1 MSHYRRKKVFG
12 GYYFFTVV
20 AYKRRE
26 FLTDDAVRPLLKEAF
41 YDVRQK
47 LPFKTHAFCL
57 LPNHLHCLWQM
68 PTESCDYSKRWSI
81 IKRTFSKKYLAAGGE
96 ELQQS
101 NSRRKKRES
110 GVWQRFFG
118 SILFGTG
125 RISTIICI
133 IFITILSSM
142 NIVNTLSSGPIRR
155 IKRIVTKSIMDSIGV
170 ALRWMIFMIT
180 LSSTSEFSVGMA
192 HPTKNG

>member
-12 GYYFFTVV
+12 GYCFFTVF

-68 PTESCDYSKRWSI
+68 PTESCDYSKRGSI

-110 GVWQRFFG
+110 GVWQRRFWEHF
-118 SILFGTG
+118 IRDREDFYNHMHY
-125 RISTIICI
+125 IHYNPVKHEYCEHPEQWPYSTYQTYRDKIYHGFDWSC
-133 IFITILSSM
+133 FTLDDFHD
-142 NIVNTLSSGPIRR
+142 NI
-155 IKRIVTKSIMDSIGV
+155 
-170 ALRWMIFMIT
+170 
-180 LSSTSEFSVGMA
+180 EF
-192 HPTKNG
+192 NE